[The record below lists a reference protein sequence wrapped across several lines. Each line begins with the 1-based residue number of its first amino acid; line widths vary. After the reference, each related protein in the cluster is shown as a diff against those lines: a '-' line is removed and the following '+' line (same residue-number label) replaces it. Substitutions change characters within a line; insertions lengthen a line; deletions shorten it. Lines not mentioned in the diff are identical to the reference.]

1 MIVARTI
8 AEVRAGTRELPR
20 PLGLVPTMG
29 ALHEG
34 HLELARAAK
43 AECASVALSI
53 FVNPAQ
59 FHEEE
64 DLELY
69 PRDEAR
75 DLELAEAAGVDV
87 VFAPAVAEMYPD
99 GFATTVR
106 VRGELTSLYEGAVRP
121 GHFDGVTTVVTKL
134 LTIVGPDAAFFGRK
148 DGQQLAVVRRLVAD
162 LDLPVAI
169 VGVETVREPDG
180 LALSSRNAHLN
191 AAQRAKAAD
200 LHRALEAGRQVA
212 AHGVRAVIDETTA
225 MLVLGFPPYIGA
237 AQAGPQFSVDYVQVV
252 DPDSFERVDDPT
264 PDSLIIA
271 AVRLGETR
279 LIDNLPIG
287 EEPLTERHTEP
298 ALVEEPVS
306 GEEG

>member
-225 MLVLGFPPYIGA
+225 
-237 AQAGPQFSVDYVQVV
+237 VQVV